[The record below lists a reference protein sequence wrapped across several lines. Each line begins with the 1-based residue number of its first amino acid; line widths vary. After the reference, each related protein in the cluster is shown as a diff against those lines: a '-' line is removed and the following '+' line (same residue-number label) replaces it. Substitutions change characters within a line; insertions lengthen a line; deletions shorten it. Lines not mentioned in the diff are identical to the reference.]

1 MRYGWA
7 RAKSGLMDAGPSG
20 LRFRSAMILGH
31 FLDSD
36 RRNPKRKWARGVA
49 ALTMAAALAGPLAA
63 CNRGPAAPDES
74 AAQNLR
80 AAEFFLSSN
89 AKADGVESL
98 PSGVQYKVVR
108 SGPAGGE
115 RPDRND
121 LVRVDYE
128 GTLTDGTVFDSSF
141 QSGQPAV
148 FTVSDVVPG
157 WTEALQQMRV
167 GDEWLVYVPPAQ
179 GYGEQG
185 RPGIP
190 SNAVMVFRIKLL
202 EIAKAPGGERG
213 GQIGMG

>member
-1 MRYGWA
+1 MNYGWA
-7 RAKSGLMDAGPSG
+7 RGA
-20 LRFRSAMILGH
+20 SALAVI
-31 FLDSD
+31 
-36 RRNPKRKWARGVA
+36 AV
-49 ALTMAAALAGPLAA
+49 LAGPMAA
-63 CNRGPAAPDES
+63 CDRAPAAPDES

-80 AAEFFLSSN
+80 ASEFFMTSN
-89 AKADGVESL
+89 AKSEGVKSL

-148 FTVSDVVPG
+148 FTVADVVPG

-167 GDEWLVYVPPAQ
+167 GDEWVVYVPPAQ

-202 EIAKAPGGERG
+202 EVAPVPGGERG
-213 GQIGMG
+213 GAIAQG

>member
-1 MRYGWA
+1 
-7 RAKSGLMDAGPSG
+7 
-20 LRFRSAMILGH
+20 MI
-31 FLDSD
+31 
-36 RRNPKRKWARGVA
+36 
-49 ALTMAAALAGPLAA
+49 AALAGPLAA
-63 CNRGPAAPDES
+63 CDRESPAPDEM

-80 AAEFFLSSN
+80 AAEFFMTSN
-89 AKADGVESL
+89 ARAEGVRTL

-108 SGPAGGE
+108 SGPPGGE

-141 QSGQPAV
+141 QAGQPAV
-148 FTVSDVVPG
+148 FVVGDVVPG

-167 GDEWLVYVPPAQ
+167 GDEWVVYVPPAQ

-190 SNAVMVFRIKLL
+190 PNAVMVFRIKLL
-202 EIAKAPGGERG
+202 DIARAPGGERG
-213 GQIGMG
+213 GAVVQG

>member
-1 MRYGWA
+1 MA
-7 RAKSGLMDAGPSG
+7 TLMVGS
-20 LRFRSAMILGH
+20 
-31 FLDSD
+31 
-36 RRNPKRKWARGVA
+36 
-49 ALTMAAALAGPLAA
+49 LAA
-63 CNRGPAAPDES
+63 CNREPAAPDES
-74 AAQNLR
+74 ASQNLR
-80 AAEFFLSSN
+80 AAEFFMTSN
-89 AKADGVESL
+89 AKADGVNTL
-98 PSGVQYKVVR
+98 PSGVQYKVIR
-108 SGPAGGE
+108 SGPPAGD

-148 FTVSDVVPG
+148 FTVADVVPG

-202 EIAKAPGGERG
+202 DIAKAPGGERG
-213 GQIGMG
+213 GAIGMG

>member
-1 MRYGWA
+1 M
-7 RAKSGLMDAGPSG
+7 
-20 LRFRSAMILGH
+20 
-31 FLDSD
+31 
-36 RRNPKRKWARGVA
+36 
-49 ALTMAAALAGPLAA
+49 LTMTAVLAGSLAA
-63 CNRGPAAPDES
+63 CNREPSAPDES

-80 AAEFFLSSN
+80 AAEFFMSSN
-89 AKADGVESL
+89 AKADGVKSL
-98 PSGVQYKVVR
+98 PSGVQYKVIR
-108 SGPAGGE
+108 SGPAAGE
-115 RPDRND
+115 QPDRND

-148 FTVSDVVPG
+148 FTVGDVVPG

-190 SNAVMVFRIKLL
+190 GNAVMVFRIKLL
-202 EIAKAPGGERG
+202 EVAPVPGGERG
-213 GQIGMG
+213 GQIGLG